1 MKTNQPKNKVQVPQA
16 SFVPMNPVK
25 NWIPQKESAPTLP
38 KGINPVGQIQIPFHS
53 VNLKK

>member
-1 MKTNQPKNKVQVPQA
+1 MKPKNKVQVPQA

-25 NWIPQKESAPTLP
+25 NWIPQKESVPTLP